1 MSPSNSFIVRPVLTA
16 VCSVLFVLAGL
27 IAIPLLPVENLP
39 DIAPPT
45 VTVRSRYVGA
55 DAVSVEEGVTSV
67 LEQQINGVQNMEF
80 ISSNS
85 AADGTSSI
93 TVSFASGTDGDINQV
108 NVQNRVALAEPRLP
122 AEVRASGVTVN
133 KASNSILLVY
143 NITSDDPANPYSVE
157 TISGLLDQY
166 LTDQVRR
173 VRGVGDLVYL
183 GNRQLAVRL
192 WLDPDRL
199 SAFNLDATT
208 VVAALQSQNRL
219 VPAGQIGGSPAPS
232 GQPNTFTV
240 QLPGRLVDLEDFEN
254 LVLSR
259 TADGS
264 LVRLRDV
271 GRVSLGGESAD
282 VNTTDLRGVPS
293 VAMAVYQLGGSNALE
308 VSQGVEAVLEEF
320 RGKLPPGLR
329 VEKIYDI
336 TDFINASIEGVT
348 GSLRDAVVLVV
359 LILFL
364 FLQNWKATLVPAI
377 AIPVALIGT
386 FAFVKAFG
394 FSLNQL
400 TLFGLVLATGL
411 VVDDAITVIED
422 TTTKKAEGLSA
433 IAAARATMDE
443 LFGAV
448 IATSLVLLAVFLPVL
463 FFPGATGTIYKQF
476 AATIIFSIAVSTFN
490 ALTFSP
496 MLSALL
502 LAREEEPPGRRTYAI
517 AGCSIA
523 FVYGLLAAGGAGV
536 LGALVATV
544 VGVLVGYGLLLA
556 TGLPLRLP
564 FAAGGAVAGLVLAG
578 VEQPL
583 KVLIFAALGLLVGWF
598 TPGIFAG
605 FNRLYAGFER
615 RYRGGLGWA
624 LNHRKLVMALLA
636 GGIALTAVAFNA
648 IPSGFVPVEDQA
660 YVIGFVQAPD
670 GVSVQTT
677 SAINRQVARIL
688 RDEAGSGPGG
698 PGGGSGSGGA
708 PTVASAAIVSGFSLN
723 GNAPNTGMFFVGLK
737 NWDERPDP
745 EQAATALVDRLNR
758 RLAAIDGARIVVVEP
773 PAIPGYGVSGGF
785 EFQLLDRSAGAL
797 SLPQFFD
804 AANRLMD
811 QARQNPVFARVFTQ
825 FSPEAPQLAI
835 RVNREAMA
843 SLGVDF
849 GQAMQAFSVNF
860 GGAYVNDTFQEG
872 QARRVFVQAD
882 DGFRATADRLRSLE
896 VRNADGRPI
905 SLAEFFTVEPSSGPS
920 VIPRFNLFR
929 AIKVEG
935 SAAPGRSSGEAIKG
949 MQSSFKALDLNGL
962 SFDWT
967 GISREE
973 VAAGA
978 LAAVIFA
985 FGILVVYLVLAA
997 QYESTS
1003 DPLIILMTVPT
1014 AMLGALLFLAAR
1026 GEVLNIYAQVGLVM
1040 LIGLA
1045 AKNGILIVDLANQRM
1060 AAGATALAA
1069 AKEAAESRLRP
1080 IIMTAISSLFGF
1092 LPLVLAS
1099 GAGARSQASLGTVV
1113 FGGLLVATVLS
1124 LLVVPVFYVVMKQW
1138 LAPPAPPAEPTAQ
1151 LTAEPSP

>member
-1 MSPSNSFIVRPVLTA
+1 MSPSNNFIVRPVLTA
-16 VCSVLFVLAGL
+16 VCSVLIVLAGL
-27 IAIPLLPVENLP
+27 IAIPLLPIENLP

-45 VTVRSRYVGA
+45 VKVNARYVGA

-80 ISSNS
+80 ISSSS

-108 NVQNRVALAEPRLP
+108 NVQNRVSLAEPQLP

-133 KASNSILLVY
+133 KASNSILLLY

-166 LTDQVRR
+166 LTDQIRR
-173 VRGVGDLVYL
+173 VRGVGDLAYF
-183 GNRQLAVRL
+183 GNRKLAIRL

-199 SAFNLDATT
+199 SAFNLDATR

-219 VPAGQIGGSPAPS
+219 VPAGQIGGAPAPS

-240 QLPGRLVDLEDFEN
+240 QLPGRLVNLEDFEN
-254 LVLSR
+254 LILKR
-259 TADGS
+259 TDNGA

-271 GRVSLGGESAD
+271 GRVSLGGESSD
-282 VNTTDLRGVPS
+282 VSTTDLREVPS
-293 VAMAVYQLGGSNALE
+293 VGMAVYQLSGSNALQ
-308 VSQGVEAVLEEF
+308 VSQGVEQVLEEF
-320 RGKLPPGLR
+320 AAQLPPGIR
-329 VEKIYDI
+329 IEKIYDI

-364 FLQNWKATLVPAI
+364 FLQDWKATLVPAI

-422 TTTKKAEGLSA
+422 TTTKKREGLSA
-433 IAAARATMDE
+433 VAAARSTMDE
-443 LFGAV
+443 LFAAV
-448 IATSLVLLAVFLPVL
+448 IATSLVLFAVFLPVL

-476 AATIIFSIAVSTFN
+476 AATILFSIAVSTFN

-502 LAREEEPPGRRTYAI
+502 LAQEGAPPGRRTYAI
-517 AGCSIA
+517 AGCCIG
-523 FVYGLLAAGGAGV
+523 FVYGLLASGGGA
-536 LGALVATV
+536 LPALVAAV
-544 VGVLVGYGLLLA
+544 VGTLVGYGLLLA

-564 FAAGGAVAGLVLAG
+564 FAAGGAVAGVLLGG

-583 KVLIFAALGLLVGWF
+583 KVLIFAGLGLLVGWF
-598 TPGIFAG
+598 TPVIFTG
-605 FNRLYAGFER
+605 FNRFYAGFEEG
-615 RYRGGLGWA
+615 YRGALGWV
-624 LNHRKLVMALLA
+624 LGRRKLVMALLA

-648 IPSGFVPVEDQA
+648 IPSGFVPVEDQG
-660 YVIGFVQAPD
+660 YLIGFVQAPD
-670 GVSVQTT
+670 GVSNQTT
-677 SAINRQVARIL
+677 SAINRQVAQIL
-688 RDEAGSGPGG
+688 REESNLGK
-698 PGGGSGSGGA
+698 GSGGNDA
-708 PTVASAAIVSGFSLN
+708 NGSASVASAAIFSGFSLD
-723 GNAPNTGMFFVGLK
+723 GNAPNKGLFFVGLK
-737 NWDERPDP
+737 NWDDRPNPD
-745 EQAATALVDRLNR
+745 QASSALVERLNR
-758 RLAAIDGARIVVVEP
+758 RMAAIDGARIVVVEP
-773 PAIPGYGVSGGF
+773 PAIPGYGMSGGF
-785 EFQLLDRSAGAL
+785 EFQLLDRSGGAL

-804 AANRLMD
+804 AANRLLD
-811 QARQNPVFARVFTQ
+811 QTRSNPVFARVFTQ

-860 GGAYVNDTFQEG
+860 GGAYINDTFQEG
-872 QARRVFVQAD
+872 KVRRVYVQAD

-896 VRNADGRPI
+896 VPNAEGKPI
-905 SLAEFFTVEPSSGPS
+905 SLAEFFTVEPSTGPS

-929 AIKVEG
+929 SIKLEG
-935 SAAPGRSSGEAIKG
+935 TAAEGRSSGEAIKA
-949 MQSSFKALDLNGL
+949 MQASFRDLDVNGL
-962 SFDWT
+962 GFDWT
-967 GISREE
+967 GLSREE
-973 VAAGA
+973 VKAGA

-1014 AMLGALLFLAAR
+1014 AMLGALVFLAAR

-1060 AAGATALAA
+1060 AAGATALQAA
-1069 AKEAAESRLRP
+1069 QEAAESRLRP

-1092 LPLVLAS
+1092 LPLVLAN

-1138 LAPPAPPAEPTAQ
+1138 LAPSAQQPPE
-1151 LTAEPSP
+1151 LTPEASP